1 MTPRNLFERSSVFL
15 NVSILPLLL
24 ICGDDP
30 NPQHRPAAP
39 VIKLPQPDARAKPL
53 YEPAPKYRFEAR
65 QKHWEGTGLIE
76 LTITQDGIVTGVT
89 VLQST
94 GHTLLDRD
102 AAGALR
108 VVGDLSRAAMWIEC
122 ASRLRSVCIAARER
136 PNQSPEPTTGR
147 RDAHI

>member
-1 MTPRNLFERSSVFL
+1 MSRNLFERWSVFL
-15 NVSILPLLL
+15 NISILPLLL

-30 NPQHRPAAP
+30 NPQHKPAAP

-76 LTITQDGIVTGVT
+76 LTITRDGTVTGVT

-102 AAGALR
+102 AAAALR
-108 VVGDLSRAAMWIEC
+108 GWRFKPSRDVDRVRIPVTFSLHC
-122 ASRLRSVCIAARER
+122 
-136 PNQSPEPTTGR
+136 SP
-147 RDAHI
+147 

>member
-1 MTPRNLFERSSVFL
+1 MTSRNFFERSAVFL
-15 NVSILPLLL
+15 NISILPLLL
-24 ICGDDP
+24 VCGDDP

-76 LTITQDGIVTGVT
+76 LAITRDGTVTGVT

-94 GHTLLDRD
+94 GHAMLDRD
-102 AAGALR
+102 AAAALR
-108 VVGDLSRAAMWIEC
+108 GWRFK
-122 ASRLRSVCIAARER
+122 
-136 PNQSPEPTTGR
+136 PNRDVDRVRIPVTFSLHCSP
-147 RDAHI
+147 

>member
-1 MTPRNLFERSSVFL
+1 MMSRNLFERWSVFL
-15 NVSILPLLL
+15 NISILPLLL

-30 NPQHRPAAP
+30 NPQHKPAAP
-39 VIKLPQPDARAKPL
+39 VIKLPRPDARAKPL

-76 LTITQDGIVTGVT
+76 LTITRDGTVTGVT

-102 AAGALR
+102 AAAALR
-108 VVGDLSRAAMWIEC
+108 GWRFKPSRDVDRVRIPVTFSLHC
-122 ASRLRSVCIAARER
+122 
-136 PNQSPEPTTGR
+136 SP
-147 RDAHI
+147 